1 MWKALRTLVVVEW
14 RENFKRTI
22 VRCRRR
28 RRRSSSSSSS
38 SRNKNNNKS
47 NSLLLEC
54 IVSKNKS
61 NALLECIG

>member
-1 MWKALRTLVVVEW
+1 MVVEW

-22 VRCRRR
+22 V

>member
-1 MWKALRTLVVVEW
+1 MWKALRLLVVVEW

-22 VRCRRR
+22 V

>member
-22 VRCRRR
+22 VRRRR
-28 RRRSSSSSSS
+28 RSSSSSS

>member
-1 MWKALRTLVVVEW
+1 VMWKALRTLVVVEW

-22 VRCRRR
+22 VRFRRR
-28 RRRSSSSSSS
+28 SSSSSS